1 MRLPREKVTEV
12 HSVKS
17 KVVAAL
23 LWAAFACIPAAAQ
36 NARWD
41 SGKAHFEKKEYR
53 QAIVDFQEV
62 AAASPD
68 FANTYYYL
76 GMSHYLLKEYS
87 KAINDLVRYV
97 TLTEKARK
105 IPEVK
110 ARAAL
115 GRAYLFTQDF
125 GNAASTLAIVTRT
138 ATDDPTNFYY
148 LAASYQKLK
157 QPAKA
162 IDALAA
168 GLKYFPRDADMLDL
182 SMRLLLE
189 RALTTKTP
197 ADFQAAIARGEQ
209 LRLARDDAES
219 AALLAN
225 AYLAS
230 GDYAKASVHYGR
242 VVADRPQDGPTWFNY
257 GFSLSR
263 SNQHAKA
270 EPALVKASELV
281 PDSAAVWAELGY
293 VEETLKNYAKALT
306 AYEKAH
312 QLTPD
317 PSIQESIDRV
327 KPFAN

>member
-1 MRLPREKVTEV
+1 
-12 HSVKS
+12 VKS
-17 KVVAAL
+17 MISAAL
-23 LWAAFACIPAAAQ
+23 LGVALACIPVAAQ

-41 SGKAHFEKKEYR
+41 SGKSHFEKKEYR

-87 KAINDLVRYV
+87 KAINDLSRYI
-97 TLTEKARK
+97 TLTEKSAK
-105 IPEVK
+105 KPEVK

-125 GNAASTLAIVTRT
+125 TNAATTFAIVTQT
-138 ATDDPTNFYY
+138 ATDDATNYYY
-148 LAASYQKLK
+148 LAAAYQKLK
-157 QPAKA
+157 KPEKA

-189 RALTTKTP
+189 RALASKAPT
-197 ADFQAAIARGEQ
+197 DFQAAIARGEQ

-219 AALLAN
+219 AALLGS

-230 GDYAKASVHYGR
+230 GDFAKAAVHYGR
-242 VVADRPQDGPTWFNY
+242 VVNDKPTDGPSWFNY
-257 GFSLSR
+257 GLSLSR
-263 SNQHAKA
+263 SKQHAKA

-281 PDSAAVWAELGY
+281 SNSPAVWAELGY
-293 VEETLKNYAKALT
+293 VEETLKNYPKALL
-306 AYEKAH
+306 AYEKAY

-317 PSIQESIDRV
+317 PSLQESIDRV